1 MRKTFF
7 SLVLLFLALQ
17 TTWAQQTTSTTSN
30 NKLNKLRIG
39 LMLGPSFTKFSIAD
53 SDVENGGS
61 RVGFSYGLV
70 FDYNF
75 SDRYAIST
83 GIIGSP
89 GGGSY
94 TGPIAAANDSVVTD
108 EVKIR
113 MRYLE
118 IPIALKLRT
127 NDFGKFTPYGQVGI
141 SPAFAIN
148 SRYDAKDLG
157 IENEKANDLTKPLN
171 VFLTVGAGT
180 EYAIATNTR
189 LFAGLYYNHGFMN
202 VNDNDQID
210 DKIGTGNFHI
220 RLGVYF

>member
-1 MRKTFF
+1 MKKTLF

-17 TTWAQQTTSTTSN
+17 TTWAQETSSSS

-39 LMLGPSFTKFSIAD
+39 LMLGPSFTKLSIAD
-53 SDVENGGS
+53 SDVEGSGS
-61 RVGFSYGLV
+61 RVGFAYGIV

-75 SDRYAIST
+75 NDRYAITS

-89 GGGSY
+89 GGGGY
-94 TGPIAAANDSVVTD
+94 KGPIKNNDSTVID
-108 EVKIR
+108 DIKIR
-113 MRYLE
+113 MRYIE

-141 SPAFAIN
+141 APAFAIS
-148 SRYDAKDLG
+148 SRYDAKGLG
-157 IENEKANDLTKPLN
+157 IENEKAGDLTKPLN
-171 VFLTVGAGT
+171 MFLTVGAGT

-202 VNDNDQID
+202 VNDNDLIN